1 MREYTY
7 NFEKPVDEIIKA
19 INREID
25 ENNFQGTVSSDH
37 IDIRRICTGYSR
49 PTSYRLEADIIETEN
64 GCTLNGNFGYVK
76 SWFVIA
82 VVMTLIMFGYSAF
95 MFIAFPQA
103 DIGKYLLIFSA
114 IILLAYILMSFSKRK
129 DVVNETEMI
138 FKKINSE
145 A

>member
-1 MREYTY
+1 MKSYTY
-7 NFEKPVDEIIKA
+7 NFEKSVEEVLKA
-19 INREID
+19 INREI
-25 ENNFQGTVSSDH
+25 EQNSFKGTITDKH

-49 PTSYRLEADIIETEN
+49 PTSYHLEADIIKTED
-64 GCTLNGNFGYVK
+64 GCKLNGKFGYIK
-76 SWFVIA
+76 SWFIIA
-82 VVMTLIMFGYSAF
+82 IVMAVIMFGYSAF
-95 MFIAFPQA
+95 MFIVFPQA